1 MNSTLTAGKYY
12 LVVQADAAGAVN
24 ESDLT
29 TQTNSTAITLSA
41 PPPPDL
47 STGSVTSSLTVGQP
61 GQSETVSWEVQN
73 IGGSAATGP
82 WVDDVYLSPDG
93 TITSATLLASQTESG
108 GLAAG
113 ASTMPGSPPR
123 SPAASPTAATR

>member
-29 TQTNSTAITLSA
+29 TQTNSTAITLVRTA
-41 PPPPDL
+41 AAGPEHRVGHVFADCGA
-47 STGSVTSSLTVGQP
+47 TGPVGD
-61 GQSETVSWEVQN
+61 GFLGGGEH
-73 IGGSAATGP
+73 GGSAATGP

-108 GLAAG
+108 GLG
-113 ASTMPGSPPR
+113 GRAS
-123 SPAASPTAATR
+123 